1 MDGSAN
7 VDAGCGEV
15 NVSYVAVYIPEF
27 PVASWLRVA
36 ASLSGPLVV
45 LEGVAPQEKI
55 VALNTMARKAGL
67 ARGMGKAQAETI
79 CAAVFRTR
87 QIAEEELA
95 FAAAMEIAERFSPR
109 VQALASPVNAY
120 GGTDSLAASLLVDA
134 SGTQTLFGDLKNYAD
149 KLQSGLAVSGFAS
162 GIGAATNAQAALLF
176 SRSGR
181 NIVCLQASE
190 LRARLAPL
198 PVSLLQCESRMLSV
212 LSRWGIRTL
221 GQLAALPEQALV
233 SRLGQAGRHLQQL
246 ALGNSEHLLVPEK
259 EVFTLTETTVLDSPL
274 ELLEPLLFVLSP
286 MLEAIMRKAIGR
298 AYALRAVRIT
308 LQLEGAAAHTVAV
321 RPALPTQN
329 REALLKL
336 MNLELQAHPPQA
348 GIVSVT
354 LDAEAAQPQTAQRG
368 LFQAQ
373 FPEPDKLDLL
383 LARLRSIAGEHN
395 VGSVEL
401 SNSHR
406 HDAFTMIAFQPSLRG
421 VAKDSD
427 HASCLALRVCRPAEA
442 VRVTCMGNQP
452 RTLFWQGVRR
462 NVTACA
468 GPWHTSGSWWDGKA
482 WDNDMWDVVTAE
494 PVQSLRLMRAQASQS
509 WFVVGL
515 YD

>member
-1 MDGSAN
+1 MP
-7 VDAGCGEV
+7 
-15 NVSYVAVYIPEF
+15 YVAIHIPEF
-27 PVASWLRVA
+27 PIAAWLRNA
-36 ASLSGPLVV
+36 PSLSGALAV

-55 VALNTMARKAGL
+55 VALNPMARKAGL
-67 ARGMGKAQAETI
+67 ARGMGKAQAETM
-79 CAAVFRTR
+79 CATVFRAR
-87 QIAEEELA
+87 QVPEEELA
-95 FAAAMEIAERFSPR
+95 FAAAAEIAERFSPR
-109 VQALASPVNAY
+109 VQALASPANAY
-120 GGTDSLAASLLVDA
+120 GCADSLAASLLVDA
-134 SGTQTLFGDLKNYAD
+134 SGTQTLFGDLESYAD
-149 KLQSGLAVSGFAS
+149 KLQHELAESGFAT
-162 GIGAATNAQAALLF
+162 GIGAAPNAQAALLF

-181 NIVCLQASE
+181 NIVCVHANE
-190 LRARLAPL
+190 LRGRLAPL
-198 PVSLLQCESRMLSV
+198 PVALLQCEPRMQSV
-212 LSRWGIRTL
+212 LFRWGIRTL

-246 ALGNSEHLLVPEK
+246 ARGDSEHLLLPE
-259 EVFTLTETTVLDSPL
+259 EEAFTLSETTVLDSPL

-286 MLEAIMRKAIGR
+286 MLEAIMRKAISR
-298 AYALRAVRIT
+298 AYSLRSVRIT
-308 LQLEGAAAHTVAV
+308 LQLEGAAPHSVGV

-348 GIVSVT
+348 GILSVT
-354 LDAEAAQPQTAQRG
+354 LDAEAARPQTAQRG

-395 VGSVEL
+395 VGSAEL

-406 HDAFTMIAFQPSLRG
+406 HDAFTMTAFQPSLRC
-421 VAKDSD
+421 VAKDSG
-427 HASCLALRVCRPAEA
+427 HASCLALRVCRPPQA
-442 VRVTCMGNQP
+442 VRVMCQGNQP
-452 RTLFWQGVRR
+452 HTLFWQGVRR
-462 NVTACA
+462 NVTSCA

-482 WDNDMWDVVTAE
+482 WDDDMWDVVTTE
-494 PVQSLRLMRAQASQS
+494 PVQSLRLMRAQVSHA

>member
-1 MDGSAN
+1 MDRSTN
-7 VDAGCGEV
+7 VDASCEEV
-15 NVSYVAVYIPEF
+15 SMSYAAIYIPEF
-27 PVASWLRVA
+27 PIAAWLRGA
-36 ASLSGPLVV
+36 PSISGPLAV

-55 VALNTMARKAGL
+55 IALNPMARKAGL
-67 ARGMGKAQAETI
+67 ARGMGKAQAETM
-79 CAAVFRTR
+79 CATVFRAR

-95 FAAAMEIAERFSPR
+95 FAGAMEIAERFSPR
-109 VQALASPVNAY
+109 VQALASPANAY
-120 GGTDSLAASLLVDA
+120 GGTNSLAASLLVDA
-134 SGTQTLFGDLKNYAD
+134 SGTQTLFGDLKSYAN
-149 KLQSGLAVSGFAS
+149 KLQHELAASGFAT
-162 GIGAATNAQAALLF
+162 GIGAAPNAQAALLF

-181 NIVCLQASE
+181 NIVCVHANE
-190 LRARLAPL
+190 LRARLATL
-198 PVSLLQCESRMLSV
+198 PVSLLQCESRMLS
-212 LSRWGIRTL
+212 LLLRWGIRTL
-221 GQLAALPEQALV
+221 GQLAALPEQALI
-233 SRLGQAGRHLQQL
+233 SRLGQGGQHLQQL
-246 ALGNSEHLLVPEK
+246 ARGDSEHLLLPE
-259 EVFTLTETTVLDSPL
+259 EEAFTLSETTVLDSPL

-298 AYALRAVRIT
+298 AYALRVVRVT
-308 LQLEGAAAHTVAV
+308 LQLEGAAPHTVAV

-348 GIVSVT
+348 EIVSVT

-395 VGSVEL
+395 VGSAEL

-406 HDAFTMIAFQPSLRG
+406 HDAFTMAAFQPSLRS
-421 VAKDSD
+421 VAKDSG
-427 HASCLALRVCRPAEA
+427 HASCLALRVCRPAQA
-442 VRVTCMGNQP
+442 VRVACQGNQP
-452 RTLFWQGVRR
+452 RALFWQGMRR
-462 NVTACA
+462 TISSCA
-468 GPWHTSGSWWDGKA
+468 GPWHSSGSWWDGKA
-482 WDNDMWDVVTAE
+482 WDDDMWDIVITE
-494 PVQSLRLMRAQASQS
+494 PVQSMRLMRAQASQA